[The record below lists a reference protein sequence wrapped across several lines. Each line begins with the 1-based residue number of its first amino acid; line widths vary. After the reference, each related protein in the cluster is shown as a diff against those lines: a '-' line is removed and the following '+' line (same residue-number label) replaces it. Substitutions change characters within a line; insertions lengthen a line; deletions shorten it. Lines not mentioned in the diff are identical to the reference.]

1 LYYHNIGFRITV
13 GRGLAP
19 AVRGDM
25 KIKYLI
31 GAVFETMVKGIVLV
45 MIVMFVYRTAVD
57 AYDFGY
63 RVFAEEPVS
72 RSGGRTITVAVAEDY
87 TVRGLAEMLKDRGLI
102 RDADLF
108 VVQELLSEFRG
119 QVKPGIYDLSTVM
132 TVAEMLQV
140 MSQGNE

>member
-1 LYYHNIGFRITV
+1 
-13 GRGLAP
+13 
-19 AVRGDM
+19 M

-31 GAVFETMVKGIVLV
+31 GAVFENMVKGIVLV
-45 MIVMFVYRTAVD
+45 MIVMFVHRTAVE

-108 VVQELLSEFRG
+108 VVQEFLSEHRG
-119 QVKPGIYDLSTVM
+119 QVKPGIYDLSTIM

-140 MSQGNE
+140 MSQGND

>member
-1 LYYHNIGFRITV
+1 
-13 GRGLAP
+13 
-19 AVRGDM
+19 M

-31 GAVFETMVKGIVLV
+31 GAVFETVLKGVVLV
-45 MIVMFVYRTAVD
+45 MIISFVYQTAVT

-72 RSGGRTITVAVAEDY
+72 RSGGRTITIAVPEDY

-108 VVQELLSEFRG
+108 VVQELLSEHRG
-119 QVKPGIYDLSTVM
+119 EIKPGIYDLSTVM
-132 TVAEMLQV
+132 TATEMMAV
-140 MSQGNE
+140 MAAGNDE

>member
-1 LYYHNIGFRITV
+1 
-13 GRGLAP
+13 
-19 AVRGDM
+19 M

-31 GAVFETMVKGIVLV
+31 GAVFETMIKGIVLV
-45 MIVMFVYRTAVD
+45 LIVMFVYRTAIE

-63 RVFAEEPVS
+63 RVFAEEPIS

-108 VVQELLSEFRG
+108 VVQEFLSEHRG
-119 QVKPGIYDLSTVM
+119 EIKPGIYDLSTVM
-132 TVAEMLQV
+132 TAAEMLQI
-140 MSQGNE
+140 MAAGNE